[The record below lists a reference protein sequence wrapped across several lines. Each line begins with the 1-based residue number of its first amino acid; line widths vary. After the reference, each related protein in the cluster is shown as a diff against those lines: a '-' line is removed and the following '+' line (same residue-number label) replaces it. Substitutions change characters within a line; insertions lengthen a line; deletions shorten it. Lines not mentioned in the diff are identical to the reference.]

1 MNIINLSYKIL
12 TYCIRYILY
21 IMNQNLETIIEP
33 FKVIILNSLENQKTL
48 LFFILRLQVLPD
60 SLIDFSQKQKRAI

>member
-33 FKVIILNSLENQKTL
+33 FKVIILNSPENQKTL
-48 LFFILRLQVLPD
+48 LFFILRLQVLQT
-60 SLIDFSQKQKRAI
+60 L

>member
-48 LFFILRLQVLPD
+48 LFFILRLQVLQT
-60 SLIDFSQKQKRAI
+60 L